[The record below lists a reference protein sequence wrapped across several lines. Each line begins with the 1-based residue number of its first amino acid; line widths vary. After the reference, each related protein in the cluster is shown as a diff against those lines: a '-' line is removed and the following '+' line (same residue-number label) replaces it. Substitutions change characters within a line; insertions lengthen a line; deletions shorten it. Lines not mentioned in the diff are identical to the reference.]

1 MNIPDYNTDLANN
14 VFSNL
19 ANLISGNNE
28 SSRSTDDYFYDNREY
43 NLTYAG
49 GSQHL
54 ESILQQLF
62 SKMSDNETASSGSL
76 STGIRFPSSLSLV
89 STLPSSSNDAN
100 SFRILSFISLWFV
113 LIINPIV
120 VKKRKVYLIKK
131 IFYFFLRFYLV

>member
-1 MNIPDYNTDLANN
+1 MNIPEYNTDLAN

-19 ANLISGNNE
+19 AYLIPGNNE
-28 SSRSTDDYFYDNREY
+28 SSHSTDDYFYDSREY
-43 NLTYAG
+43 NMSYTG

-62 SKMSDNETASSGSL
+62 SKMSDNETASSVSLSSL
-76 STGIRFPSSLSLV
+76 STGMKFPSSLSLI
-89 STLPSSSNDAN
+89 STFPSSSNDAN

-120 VKKRKVYLIKK
+120 VKKKFI
-131 IFYFFLRFYLV
+131 